1 MSMDKGAMVNISRK
15 HKLNVGSSTE
25 SEQMSI
31 ADVLGMMMWCKYFM
45 EAQGYTI
52 ENNILYQ
59 DNTSTILL
67 AKNGRMSAGKNSKHI
82 KNHFFFLITDKVAQ
96 EELEVHHKGT
106 DEMWA
111 DVNTKPLQGTK
122 FRVMRVQVMGIDVE
136 YDDDAERHRTHPLL
150 LPKVEPVSLTWDDTE
165 VLKKVE
171 ILAPR
176 VSFKKGTKRGPSE
189 SIQAKRKL
197 VPKRRSVLG
206 CDRYS
211 PGSGPLWGAD
221 RAKFPALYRT
231 LVGAPD
237 GAGRKKKR
245 DSQARVLRVP
255 TSMKRVRRGA
265 PMYDREGHPL
275 LTQ

>member
-1 MSMDKGAMVNISRK
+1 M
-15 HKLNVGSSTE
+15 GSSTE
-25 SEQMSI
+25 FELVSI
-31 ADVLGMMMWCKYFM
+31 AIVLGMMMWCKYFM

-59 DNTSTILL
+59 DNKSTILL

-82 KNHFFFLITDKVAQ
+82 KNRFFLITDKVAQ

-122 FRVMRVQVMGIDVE
+122 FRVMRAQVMGIDVE
-136 YDDDAERHRTHPLL
+136 YDDDAERRRTHPLL
-150 LPKVEPVSLTWDDTE
+150 LPKLESVSLTWDDTE
-165 VLKKVE
+165 VLEKVK

-176 VSFKKGTKRGPSE
+176 VSFKKGTKRGRSE
-189 SIQAKRKL
+189 SIPAKRKL

-206 CDRYS
+206 CDKHS

-221 RAKFPALYRT
+221 RAKFPALYKA

-237 GAGRKKKR
+237 GAGGKEKR
-245 DSQARVLRVP
+245 DSRARVLRAP

-265 PMYDREGHPL
+265 PTYDREGHPL